1 MAWKKVSAGTG
12 VFAREV
18 GLRVRDGAV
27 AEEVGVV
34 GREAELLVVVGREA
48 RLWDD
53 VAAEQDGAERVL

>member
-1 MAWKKVSAGTG
+1 

-18 GLRVRDGAV
+18 ELRVRDRAV